1 VGADA
6 TNATEQLYSL
16 VGDDQL
22 FDQLQDLAAQ
32 DAAADCR
39 SVVLARIKELSDNGI
54 EGFDTVLAA
63 LKAGQIAATA
73 PVAPAAPV
81 AESDGSCNYTAEGE
95 HCPEHGL
102 MECGSGMYEGEE
114 DTISRLRELSGMGE
128 GYYDLNDEGMQPID
142 LSANPSFKD
151 IVNRYS
157 QLYYQGH
164 EGTYDEEESA
174 ESDAIEQYVAQRF
187 GQKGSDH
194 LTQAAQTSYFG
205 RDDGRG
211 RGGSRSSNLGQPSQP
226 GGNFRTTK
234 AGVMNKQD
242 AKTMKNR
249 VADRLGSHPAPN
261 LPESVEDSPVAS
273 AITRRILLQRSDL
286 LSKYG
291 PEKVMAAID
300 DVADFVGDVDEIGSS
315 DVSGWIKQVE
325 QSLAGMAEEVAVTT
339 GNPPLEETTALQG
352 QYGHSGKL
360 QKFDEVEQDIVAR
373 LRELSGLIRPA

>member
-1 VGADA
+1 
-6 TNATEQLYSL
+6 
-16 VGDDQL
+16 
-22 FDQLQDLAAQ
+22 
-32 DAAADCR
+32 
-39 SVVLARIKELSDNGI
+39 
-54 EGFDTVLAA
+54 
-63 LKAGQIAATA
+63 
-73 PVAPAAPV
+73 
-81 AESDGSCNYTAEGE
+81 
-95 HCPEHGL
+95 

-211 RGGSRSSNLGQPSQP
+211 RGGSRSSNLGQPSMAS
-226 GGNFRTTK
+226 GDFRTTK
-234 AGVMNKQD
+234 AGKMHKQD
-242 AKTMKNR
+242 AGSKKHIIGN
-249 VADRLGSHPAPN
+249 RLGRHPAPN
-261 LPESVEDSPVAS
+261 LPEGMLDNPGQEDSPVAS

-300 DVADFVGDVDEIGSS
+300 DVADFVGDTDEIGSS

-352 QYGHSGKL
+352 QYGHSGRL
-360 QKFDEVEQDIVAR
+360 QAVTHSDPDIMDRIKFLAGV
-373 LRELSGLIRPA
+373 SK